1 MSNSTN
7 ELIKF
12 GELDAL
18 KLQHDILTEA
28 IEYEYA
34 NDRAHTKHYRTLVKR
49 RHMIKV
55 AIWYLERLRRKV
67 NHGLA

>member
-18 KLQHDILTEA
+18 KLQRDILTEA

-49 RHMIKV
+49 RHAVRI
-55 AIWYLERLRRKV
+55 AIWYLEKLRRKV
-67 NHGLA
+67 DNGS